1 MRERKVIKVQFHQII
16 EKLPTKKLPFVKH
29 HSNNYFR
36 PKKHQWMLKLVGKK
50 YDEKQD
56 IHGVSKYLPP
66 RHLQLLTEK
75 STFTVERSGR

>member
-1 MRERKVIKVQFHQII
+1 
-16 EKLPTKKLPFVKH
+16 
-29 HSNNYFR
+29 
-36 PKKHQWMLKLVGKK
+36 MLKLVGKK

-56 IHGVSKYLPP
+56 IHVVSKYLPP